1 MESTTRIDTID
12 LRSDDH
18 IPPTADLSSDLS
30 SIVMDF
36 SQEQPVRIKAFE
48 AYCDQIGEDAIE
60 LMSKITGMYQFS
72 GISVLQKFLFRIC
85 SHGQIPVLLKLEA
98 AKSLLS
104 FEENEDEDKKGFEE
118 SVIRNK
124 KRLKLGFSALDYVCY
139 SIGDPTPCRI
149 DAICTLMN
157 SADHKKEADTYFR
170 ELISDTLIECDYR
183 YKAIL
188 SLERYSF
195 ENKLYF
201 LERACLEFIF
211 LENNATP
218 YRILAAQKLL
228 TSELAETSEQNRER
242 VCAQV
247 LKFAQDADL
256 DYNLRADAAD
266 LLLGLGS
273 DETKIEGRKIIDE
286 LGAILGPVRT
296 VFENAQNVHTKTI
309 EDSAMEMLEY
319 LFDLPIYK
327 VDGEPITFEQ
337 VRAEIAQILPPI
349 DKPFIICKRDCTTH
363 CQICKT
369 CMGND
374 TVREC
379 SDECKRRYKIEV
391 GLNRIHMDRAL
402 YSKYN
407 FALSKILVGVWS
419 FVAVHNDREE
429 LEKRLIEEL
438 YDMSGTCSSGYAERL
453 VNVMSGF
460 CDLSLKISWSEQ
472 ITANFSGRI
481 NARAR
486 EIESEDSP
494 FRKEK
499 LREIVGL
506 WLNTHPDVRDNLE
519 TYQKFQASTTRH
531 IGAVTAMWG
540 RENCDR
546 VLEHQAPPSGDWE
559 NVMKRMIDEF
569 LSEDRD
575 TKVELCVTDFSEA
588 VINEMTVITSQ
599 WDERKNFSL
608 FLGYHLSFIKEELWE
623 EFKEHLSD
631 TDIDLYIRTALIA
644 YERQN

>member
-1 MESTTRIDTID
+1 MESTTTIAIID
-12 LRSDDH
+12 LRSDNDH
-18 IPPTADLSSDLS
+18 NPITADLSIDLS

-36 SQEQPVRIKAFE
+36 NQEQPVRIKAFE

-104 FEENEDEDKKGFEE
+104 FEEDEDEDKKGFED

-139 SIGDPTPCRI
+139 AIGDPTPCRV
-149 DAICTLMN
+149 DAIYTLMN
-157 SADHKKEADTYFR
+157 SADHKREADTYFR
-170 ELISDTLIECDYR
+170 ELISDTLIDCDYR

-195 ENKLYF
+195 ENKIYF

-211 LENNATP
+211 FENNATP

-242 VCAQV
+242 VFAQV
-247 LKFAQDADL
+247 LEFAQDTDL

-273 DETKIEGRKIIDE
+273 DEIKIEGRKIIDE

-337 VRAEIAQILPPI
+337 VRVEIAQILPPV
-349 DKPFIICKRDCTTH
+349 DKPCRRGCTSH
-363 CQICKT
+363 

-374 TVREC
+374 VVREC

-391 GLNRIHMDRAL
+391 GLNRIQMDRAL

-419 FVAVHNDREE
+419 FVAVHNDRSE

-486 EIESEDSP
+486 EIEAEDSP
-494 FRKEK
+494 FRNEK
-499 LREIVGL
+499 LREIVGQ
-506 WLNTHPDVRDNLE
+506 WLNTHPEVRGNLE
-519 TYQKFQASTTRH
+519 TYQKFQESTTRH
-531 IGAVTAMWG
+531 IGSVNAMWG

-546 VLEHQAPPSGDWE
+546 VLEHQTSPSGDWE

-569 LSEDRD
+569 LTEDRD
-575 TKVELCVTDFSEA
+575 TKVDLCVTDFAEA
-588 VINEMTVITSQ
+588 VINEMTVITSR

-608 FLGYHLSFIKEELWE
+608 FLGYHLSFIKEELWN

-644 YERQN
+644 YER